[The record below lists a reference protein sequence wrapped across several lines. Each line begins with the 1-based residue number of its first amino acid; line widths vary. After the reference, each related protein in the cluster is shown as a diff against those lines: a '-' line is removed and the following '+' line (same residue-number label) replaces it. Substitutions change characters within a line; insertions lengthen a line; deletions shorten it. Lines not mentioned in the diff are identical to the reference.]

1 MRCNLSKTDRIFR
14 VIIGFIVIEAGVYFE
29 AWWGI
34 IGIVQI
40 LTAAIGWCP
49 FYAPFKASTSRIK
62 V

>member
-1 MRCNLSKTDRIFR
+1 MRCNLGKSDRIFR

-34 IGIVQI
+34 VGIVPI
-40 LTAAIGWCP
+40 LISAMVWCP
-49 FYAPFKASTSRIK
+49 FYVPFRISTFRVK